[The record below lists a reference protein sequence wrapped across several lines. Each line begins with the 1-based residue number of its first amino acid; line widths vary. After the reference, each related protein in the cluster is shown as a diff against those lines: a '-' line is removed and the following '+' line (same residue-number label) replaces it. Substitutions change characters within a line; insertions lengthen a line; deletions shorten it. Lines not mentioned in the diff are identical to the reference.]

1 MLLLLSMV
9 ILLTQ
14 PPRSWGTN
22 VKTLPQKPLIDNST
36 LVKCR
41 PVENGLPGRDGR
53 NGKDGLLCKKGN
65 PGSPGAPG
73 PMGMP
78 GPAGPVGPKGDNG
91 SAGEPGPKG
100 DSGPHGP
107 PGPPGV
113 AGPAGPEGPSG
124 MQGNVG
130 PQGKPGPKGE
140 PGPKGRRLVCGE
152 VGAPGVQ
159 GSAGTRGPPGLK
171 GEKGAPGE
179 RGAPGH
185 AGPAG
190 PAGPPG
196 PQGPP
201 GARGSRGLKGD
212 KGAPGERGPKGE
224 SGLPDNAALRRQVE
238 ALQGQVGSLQRAFLQ
253 YKKVELFPSGRDV
266 GQKVFKSAGFL
277 KTFFEARQV
286 CAHAGG
292 QLPSPRS
299 AAENHALQLL
309 LDVENKG
316 AAFLSMTDFKTKGWF
331 TYPGGK
337 SLVYSN
343 WAPGEPNNKGGK
355 ERCVEMYTNGKWNDK
370 PCGEK
375 RLVICEF

>member
-1 MLLLLSMV
+1 KALLLLSMLV
-9 ILLTQ
+9 LLTQ
-14 PPRSWGTN
+14 PSRSWGAE
-22 VKTLPQKPLIDNST
+22 VKSLSQKPLIDDCT
-36 LVKCR
+36 LVMCN
-41 PVENGLPGRDGR
+41 PVEKSLPGHDGRDG
-53 NGKDGLLCKKGN
+53 KKGPRGEKGD
-65 PGSPGAPG
+65 PGSPGATW
-73 PMGMP
+73 PMGMS
-78 GPAGPVGPKGDNG
+78 GPVGPVGPKGDNG
-91 SAGEPGPKG
+91 PAGEPGPKG
-100 DSGPHGP
+100 DSGPRGP

-113 AGPAGPEGPSG
+113 PGPAGPEGPSG
-124 MQGNVG
+124 MPGNVG
-130 PQGKPGPKGE
+130 PQGESGPKGE
-140 PGPKGRRLVCGE
+140 PGPKGE

-159 GSAGTRGPPGLK
+159 GSAGTRGPPGPK

-179 RGAPGH
+179 RGDPGRAGA
-185 AGPAG
+185 AGPVG
-190 PAGPPG
+190 RSG

-201 GARGSRGLKGD
+201 GARGSRGLMGD
-212 KGAPGERGPKGE
+212 RGAPGERGPKRE
-224 SGLPDNAALRRQVE
+224 SGLPEIAALRRQVE
-238 ALQGQVGSLQRAFLQ
+238 ALQWQVGHLQRAFLQ

-286 CAHAGG
+286 CAQAGG

-316 AAFLSMTDFKTKGWF
+316 AVFLSMTDFKTKGWF

-337 SLVYSN
+337 PLVYSN
-343 WAPGEPNNKGGK
+343 WAPGEPNNDGGN

-370 PCGEK
+370 NCGVN

>member
-1 MLLLLSMV
+1 LLCP
-9 ILLTQ
+9 LT
-14 PPRSWGTN
+14 PTTPTMS
-22 VKTLPQKPLIDNST
+22 
-36 LVKCR
+36 KCR
-41 PVENGLPGRDGR
+41 PRARFMPISSAAA
-53 NGKDGLLCKKGN
+53 
-65 PGSPGAPG
+65 GSPGAPG

-140 PGPKGRRLVCGE
+140 PGPK
-152 VGAPGVQ
+152 
-159 GSAGTRGPPGLK
+159 
-171 GEKGAPGE
+171 
-179 RGAPGH
+179 
-185 AGPAG
+185 
-190 PAGPPG
+190 
-196 PQGPP
+196 
-201 GARGSRGLKGD
+201 
-212 KGAPGERGPKGE
+212 
-224 SGLPDNAALRRQVE
+224 DNAALRRQVE
-238 ALQGQVGSLQRAFLQ
+238 ALQGQVGSLQGAFLH
-253 YKKVELFPSGRDV
+253 GRDV